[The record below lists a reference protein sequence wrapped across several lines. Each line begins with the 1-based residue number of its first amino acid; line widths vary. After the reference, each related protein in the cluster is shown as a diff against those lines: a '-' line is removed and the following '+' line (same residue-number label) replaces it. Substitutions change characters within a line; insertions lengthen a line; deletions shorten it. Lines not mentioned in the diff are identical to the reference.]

1 MFTLSGGSSGAD
13 MVLLAPMLGQVDDGP
28 ELEIVDFL
36 RDDMACMRPPRALS
50 GKKMTCPKRDF
61 VVQGE

>member
-28 ELEIVDFL
+28 ELEIVDFFETTWL
-36 RDDMACMRPPRALS
+36 VCGHLVRCRAKNDLS
-50 GKKMTCPKRDF
+50 
-61 VVQGE
+61 

>member
-28 ELEIVDFL
+28 ELEIVDFFETTWL
-36 RDDMACMRPPRALS
+36 VCGHLVRCRA
-50 GKKMTCPKRDF
+50 KTCPKRDF